1 MFILAVLWLRS
12 IFALPLGNSDAEE
25 RLDPLVFTQPP
36 SQLVLR
42 WMLPVEMWQ
51 EVLGFCPL
59 EEYATLI
66 PACREFYLLLKQ
78 SLLELPPLT
87 SALGGLWLVTRD
99 PMATLVRVLRITDCF
114 VSASDLNERMPLRL
128 LRELRFSEGQEQER
142 VESLLAML
150 RPLVRA
156 PHKLVAT
163 FAE

>member
-51 EVLGFCPL
+51 EVLGFCSL
-59 EEYATLI
+59 QEYKALV
-66 PACREFYLLLKQ
+66 PVSREFYSLLKQ

-87 SALGGLWLVTRD
+87 PALGGLWLATRD
-99 PMATLVRVLRITDCF
+99 PNATLVRVLRMTERVI
-114 VSASDLNERMPLRL
+114 SAKDLNERMPLLL
-128 LRELRFSEGQEQER
+128 LRELRFPGGQEQDH
-142 VESLLAML
+142 VESVLAMF
-150 RPLVRA
+150 RPFVRA
-156 PHKLVAT
+156 PRKLEAT
-163 FAE
+163 ITE

>member
-1 MFILAVLWLRS
+1 M
-12 IFALPLGNSDAEE
+12 EE
-25 RLDPLVFTQPP
+25 RLDPLVFTQQP

-87 SALGGLWLVTRD
+87 SALGGLWLVTRG
-99 PMATLVRVLRITDCF
+99 PMATLVRVLRITDRS
-114 VSASDLNERMPLRL
+114 VSASDLNERMPLLL
-128 LRELRFSEGQEQER
+128 LRELRFPRGTRSAR
-142 VESLLAML
+142 VESLLAVL
-150 RPLVRA
+150 RSFVRA
-156 PHKLVAT
+156 PHKLQAT
-163 FAE
+163 FSE

>member
-1 MFILAVLWLRS
+1 M
-12 IFALPLGNSDAEE
+12 PLGNSDAEE

-42 WMLPVEMWQ
+42 WMLPVEVWQ

-87 SALGGLWLVTRD
+87 SGLGGLWLATRD
-99 PMATLVRVLRITDCF
+99 PMATRVRVLRMSRRS
-114 VSASDLNERMPLRL
+114 VSAADLNERMSLLL
-128 LRELRFSEGQEQER
+128 LRELRFPGGQQQDH
-142 VESLLAML
+142 VESVLAMF
-150 RPLVRA
+150 RPFVRA
-156 PHKLVAT
+156 PHKLEAT
-163 FAE
+163 ITE

>member
-1 MFILAVLWLRS
+1 M
-12 IFALPLGNSDAEE
+12 EE

-87 SALGGLWLVTRD
+87 PALGGLWLATSG
-99 PMATLVRVLRITDCF
+99 PMANLVRVLRMSRRS
-114 VSASDLNERMPLRL
+114 VSAADLNERMSLLL
-128 LRELRFSEGQEQER
+128 LRELRFPGGQEQDH
-142 VESLLAML
+142 VESVLAMF
-150 RPLVRA
+150 RPFVRA
-156 PHKLVAT
+156 PHKLEAT
-163 FAE
+163 ITE